1 MNNQGPVTT
10 PPCTGPSPSHPPER
24 PHKIRGSWYDHTQI
38 TKDNKS
44 HSNNYQQPITM
55 ERLLP
60 SAPRK
65 GSYGP
70 FQYREKAM
78 NASDASTKKFKMPKY
93 NFAVKPKP
101 KTLLQKLETSKAG
114 GNDEMCSQSSAL
126 IQAASRRPAP
136 PPSIL
141 QKLSVDVR
149 IMIYDACFKGIE
161 QNPNQEDYWARKEAP
176 SLVIALRGH
185 PNLYNEVIDRYY
197 RCVNFTLSDYN
208 LREFQDHFPMRFARV
223 IRHLTVDTQY
233 VTLFLLKT
241 LTC

>member
-1 MNNQGPVTT
+1 
-10 PPCTGPSPSHPPER
+10 
-24 PHKIRGSWYDHTQI
+24 
-38 TKDNKS
+38 
-44 HSNNYQQPITM
+44 
-55 ERLLP
+55 
-60 SAPRK
+60 
-65 GSYGP
+65 
-70 FQYREKAM
+70 
-78 NASDASTKKFKMPKY
+78 MPKY